1 MNRWKPVV
9 RYYLRDYRNTILV
22 YYLVM
27 VILALFANFS
37 ISLSNGR
44 IEANINGIEFA
55 SAILFFVLGCCS
67 FHEYFRFFTQNSVS
81 RLSQFRGTL
90 LIAVLSGLFCAAADQ
105 LYSRVVGLLMPTS
118 SLYGMLYHGGV
129 LPWQETPV
137 AILWSLS
144 VNLACFSLGY
154 CIAVLYYRMNKI
166 QKIAASIGVP
176 LLCIVVLP
184 LVNSVYLDY
193 MLSRALAQVLLF
205 LGGFLIGPPSPLLSA
220 AAILFVACIPLACA
234 WLLQR
239 RAPLKSA

>member
-118 SLYGMLYHGGV
+118 SLYGMLYHGGA
-129 LPWQETPV
+129 LPSSGAFPSTWP
-137 AILWSLS
+137 AFPWD
-144 VNLACFSLGY
+144 
-154 CIAVLYYRMNKI
+154 IA
-166 QKIAASIGVP
+166 S
-176 LLCIVVLP
+176 
-184 LVNSVYLDY
+184 
-193 MLSRALAQVLLF
+193 
-205 LGGFLIGPPSPLLSA
+205 PSSTTA
-220 AAILFVACIPLACA
+220 
-234 WLLQR
+234 
-239 RAPLKSA
+239 

>member
-1 MNRWKPVV
+1 
-9 RYYLRDYRNTILV
+9 
-22 YYLVM
+22 
-27 VILALFANFS
+27 
-37 ISLSNGR
+37 
-44 IEANINGIEFA
+44 
-55 SAILFFVLGCCS
+55 
-67 FHEYFRFFTQNSVS
+67 
-81 RLSQFRGTL
+81 
-90 LIAVLSGLFCAAADQ
+90 
-105 LYSRVVGLLMPTS
+105 MPTS
-118 SLYGMLYHGGV
+118 SLYGMLYHGGT

-166 QKIAASIGVP
+166 QKIAVSIGVP

-220 AAILFVACIPLACA
+220 AAILFAACIPLACA